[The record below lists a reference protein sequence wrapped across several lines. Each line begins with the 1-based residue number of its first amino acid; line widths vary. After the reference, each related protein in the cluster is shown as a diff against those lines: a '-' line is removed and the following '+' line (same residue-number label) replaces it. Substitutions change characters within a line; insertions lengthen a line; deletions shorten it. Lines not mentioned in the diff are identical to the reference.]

1 MSKESSSEILR
12 LAEEF
17 QEAYGMPPEVT
28 ISSLSGLGERPPLE
42 DVIEAVKGEEETRI
56 ASAAARIKNK

>member
-28 ISSLSGLGERPPLE
+28 IRSLSGSGDLHH
-42 DVIEAVKGEEETRI
+42 
-56 ASAAARIKNK
+56 